1 MSSLVPSPPCE
12 KWSRRQTR
20 KPKGKLPMQLILQSQ
35 YTENPH
41 NAYICGSLTS
51 KFVVYSLT
59 DVLRVVGC
67 WCIVVVRWTRQLPLG
82 FPFTII
88 VSNTMQKQTSHNHC
102 LSSLSAI
109 RVTTLSQWQLWCKYF
124 FGTLLS
130 YTITRAC
137 AGQRNSPWLTK
148 PFLCERV
155 RSGDKTTIPL

>member
-1 MSSLVPSPPCE
+1 MVSSESYVTLSRKSGHALHLPVHVTSSVKLKGFKMSSLVPSPPCE

-67 WCIVVVRWTRQLPLG
+67 WCIVVVR
-82 FPFTII
+82 
-88 VSNTMQKQTSHNHC
+88 
-102 LSSLSAI
+102 
-109 RVTTLSQWQLWCKYF
+109 
-124 FGTLLS
+124 
-130 YTITRAC
+130 
-137 AGQRNSPWLTK
+137 
-148 PFLCERV
+148 
-155 RSGDKTTIPL
+155 